1 MDFNK
6 KKFDIFLLNFID
18 YSTIQVKYT
27 KNFKIRAVFK
37 NKI

>member
-6 KKFDIFLLNFID
+6 KKFDIFLLNFIH

-27 KNFKIRAVFK
+27 KNFKISVTFK